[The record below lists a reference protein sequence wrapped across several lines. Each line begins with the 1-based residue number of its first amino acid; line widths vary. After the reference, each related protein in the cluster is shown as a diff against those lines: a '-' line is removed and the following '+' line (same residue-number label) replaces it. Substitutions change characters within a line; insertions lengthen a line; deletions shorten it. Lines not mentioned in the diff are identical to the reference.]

1 MNKVTPENIR
11 LLLTRYLDGES
22 TQKELQQLGEYLG
35 HADRLPADLMPYA
48 QMFALLG
55 ETQPTPSVQALDRL
69 AADRP
74 SPDLSLVGRGADTN
88 GGLAGNKN
96 NYSSPCKGEAGR
108 RSHRL
113 GLLLAAACIA
123 AFAFIL
129 LAPLRLE
136 EESMAVAYVDG
147 KKLDDKQA
155 AMRMGQEALQEIFSN
170 GNQEEQLSNIFNGL

>member
-11 LLLTRYLDGES
+11 LLLDRYLDGES
-22 TQKELQQLGEYLG
+22 TQEELRKLGEYLSY
-35 HADRLPADLMPYA
+35 ADRLPADLMPYA
-48 QMFALLG
+48 QMFALLD

-74 SPDLSLVGRGADTN
+74 SPNLSL
-88 GGLAGNKN
+88 
-96 NYSSPCKGEAGR
+96 AGR
-108 RSHRL
+108 RSRRL
-113 GLLLAAACIA
+113 YLLLAAACIA

-129 LAPLRLE
+129 LAPLRME

-147 KKLDDKQA
+147 KKLNDKQM
-155 AMRMGQEALQEIFSN
+155 AMQMGQEALQEIFSN